1 MDPATLARH
10 TLLELTLVLG
20 VGVACAAIARRIDLP
35 DIVLYLIVGMLLGP
49 AGAGWLTISAGSAA
63 NQAILVFGAAY
74 LIFDGG
80 ATLRWRVL
88 REVWISVVSLA
99 TVGVAIS
106 IAVVGAA
113 GWLWGLPLL
122 TAVLIGCCL
131 SSTDPATLV
140 PIFKQVPIR
149 PRLAQTV
156 TAESAFNDASG
167 AIATLTVAAL
177 ALGEAV
183 GSPLA
188 LTAELAVDA
197 GGGIAFGVL
206 CGALFL
212 GLVSPQRLGIFAGFA
227 PVGKMVAV
235 LLSYLGAE
243 HLGVSG
249 FMAVFVLGIMV
260 GNRMALGAS
269 FSEQDVEAFESFLTT
284 LAVILRILVF
294 VLLGSQID
302 FDLLAEY
309 WLAGLVLVL
318 VLMFVARPLVVLV
331 CCAPDRRARWTQRE
345 LLFMCWTRETGVI
358 PAALAGMLLGMG
370 VPGARAVGATVLMAI
385 LLTILIQA
393 SSTRW
398 LAARLGL
405 LEPVDEGGS
414 HPPC

>member
-1 MDPATLARH
+1 MRQPGSPEIAFSEGPEMAAAR
-10 TLLELTLVLG
+10 
-20 VGVACAAIARRIDLP
+20 
-35 DIVLYLIVGMLLGP
+35 YGMRGFE
-49 AGAGWLTISAGSAA
+49 A
-63 NQAILVFGAAY
+63 
-74 LIFDGG
+74 FD
-80 ATLRWRVL
+80 TH
-88 REVWISVVSLA
+88 
-99 TVGVAIS
+99 
-106 IAVVGAA
+106 
-113 GWLWGLPLL
+113 
-122 TAVLIGCCL
+122 
-131 SSTDPATLV
+131 
-140 PIFKQVPIR
+140 
-149 PRLAQTV
+149 
-156 TAESAFNDASG
+156 SG
-167 AIATLTVAAL
+167 A
-177 ALGEAV
+177 
-183 GSPLA
+183 S